1 MDSGHLR
8 SSVYSLFPGAGDVAE
23 AVNGEIE
30 LRAAADDRRADLLV
44 VTVPFKLH
52 SQHVRKG
59 GPLWGGR
66 RGRGVRNR
74 LKFAGLYRHYC
85 VCVLERTGPLKLWL

>member
-8 SSVYSLFPGAGDVAE
+8 SSVYSLFPRAGDVAE
-23 AVNGEIE
+23 AVNGEIK

-59 GPLWGGR
+59 GPLWGDG
-66 RGRGVRNR
+66 GRGQ
-74 LKFAGLYRHYC
+74 FAGLYRHYCVC

>member
-1 MDSGHLR
+1 MGTPAGDSGQWTSHR
-8 SSVYSLFPGAGDVAE
+8 SSVYSLFPRAGDVAE

-59 GPLWGGR
+59 GPLWGDGED
-66 RGRGVRNR
+66 RGSG
-74 LKFAGLYRHYC
+74 
-85 VCVLERTGPLKLWL
+85 TG